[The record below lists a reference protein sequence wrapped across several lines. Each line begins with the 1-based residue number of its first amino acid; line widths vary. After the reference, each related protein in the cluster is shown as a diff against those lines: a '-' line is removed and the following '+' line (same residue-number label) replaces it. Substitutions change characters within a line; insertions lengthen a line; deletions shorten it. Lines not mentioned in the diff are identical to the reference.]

1 MPVEKNVDG
10 RCIID
15 EWDFFYRD
23 WLEDTINTKAV
34 DDNDNKRVDDNNAEF
49 FDAVGDSLVDS
60 TAIDNCKDHDVSDDG
75 DDGLSRCGVTDDEMF
90 PKSRLGSL
98 DVKVLKKLGLTSS
111 TMKTNYF
118 LFFLQLILPMCDPER
133 SGVESDGRLPYYSKL
148 EEW

>member
-1 MPVEKNVDG
+1 
-10 RCIID
+10 
-15 EWDFFYRD
+15 
-23 WLEDTINTKAV
+23 
-34 DDNDNKRVDDNNAEF
+34 
-49 FDAVGDSLVDS
+49 
-60 TAIDNCKDHDVSDDG
+60 
-75 DDGLSRCGVTDDEMF
+75 MF

-148 EEW
+148 EEWSNLYACQIGLGGSYGHEFKNVS